1 MINQFDPIGHAD
13 PLEVFRKPISAMSV
27 EAGELLG
34 LDLGANEWIFSYTD
48 DGVTPLKIEW
58 LDQDFA
64 GAIKQQQ
71 IDLVIDSDSVEVAST
86 ASTEL
91 AGLSD
96 SVYPS
101 APPYKF
107 AVELHISLIDML
119 SSLAGGFGHDKGPAM
134 DANHS
139 ERYDASLCVFFKVF
153 NVGALGLRGPE
164 KSAVLYVLEWTLEHL
179 DLLKDQGVTALLIDG
194 FQEADE
200 VDVPIIVRR
209 LEAIQDSGL
218 SLCFLQSNPPQLLKI
233 SELNNIIEKESR
245 ISFIVRG
252 LLREKNTVF
261 LCPAEKS
268 YPDSGHAGPRIQKK
282 KSSLRKIGLPW
293 QEVLAGGELVI
304 TEAEANKIRKI
315 FNFKLAGLTGSQIA
329 KTLSRTGVP
338 KFPSLK
344 PVVFESRINRWSRSV
359 VFDVLNAS
367 LAFGN
372 TRENDIHEKFKKISE
387 RFDPALPSAVLPAV
401 VEEAVYCLVRHPLS
415 VAYSDMDTLKTQSI
429 LTRVL
434 SDRLFCGCNVH
445 QKLLLKEKDG
455 DSFAYFSPLR
465 HRVCSCQSLVVNR
478 DALEVCLQS
487 VVLALV
493 AVAPRVSDLTAIV
506 KNELDALIVHSGQCL
521 QRSKLD
527 YEEKRKINVIDSSIG
542 IVSRK
547 INWLSNS
554 EVESRLREFAD
565 LLSKEFLEKSEAMRF
580 ISLSQEVIASLF
592 LDVHTGHIKI
602 YWAHSL
608 AYAERRLG
616 KMVEQK
622 SNSALLIPF
631 GPVETCVLPSICVA
645 G

>member
-1 MINQFDPIGHAD
+1 
-13 PLEVFRKPISAMSV
+13 MSV
-27 EAGELLG
+27 EDDELLG

-58 LDQDFA
+58 LEQDFA

-153 NVGALGLRGPE
+153 NVGALGLRGAE

-179 DLLKDQGVTALLIDG
+179 DLLKDQGVTALLVDG
-194 FQEADE
+194 FQDADE
-200 VDVPIIVRR
+200 VDVPVIVRR
-209 LEAIQDSGL
+209 LEAIQNSGL
-218 SLCFLQSNPPQLLKI
+218 SLCFQQSNPPQLLKI
-233 SELNNIIEKESR
+233 SELNNIITKESR

-252 LLREKNTVF
+252 LLREKNMIS
-261 LCPAEKS
+261 LSPAEK
-268 YPDSGHAGPRIQKK
+268 YHPDSVHAEPRIQKK
-282 KSSLRKIGLPW
+282 KRLLRKIGFPW
-293 QEVLAGGELVI
+293 QEILASGELVI
-304 TEAEANKIRKI
+304 TEVEANKIRKI
-315 FNFKLAGLTGSQIA
+315 LNLKLSGLTGSQIA

-338 KFPSLK
+338 KFPSIK
-344 PVVFESRINRWSRSV
+344 KAVVEGRTTRWSRSI

-367 LAFGN
+367 PDFGSTPEYGIHDKLKNASEGGTPFLA
-372 TRENDIHEKFKKISE
+372 
-387 RFDPALPSAVLPAV
+387 PPVLPV
-401 VEEAVYCLVRHPLS
+401 VLDEAVYCLVRHPLS
-415 VAYSDMDTLKTQSI
+415 VPYLDMDTLSTKKI
-429 LTRVL
+429 LGRVL
-434 SDRLFCGCNVH
+434 IDRLFCGCRVH
-445 QKLLLKEKDG
+445 QKLLLKEKSG

-465 HRVCSCQSLVVNR
+465 HRLCSCQRLLVNR

-554 EVESRLREFAD
+554 EVESRLREFTD

-592 LDVHTGHIKI
+592 LDVHTGHIKL
-602 YWAHSL
+602 YWSHSL
-608 AYAERRLG
+608 AYAESRLG
-616 KMVEQK
+616 KMIEQK
-622 SNSALLIPF
+622 SKSALLIPF
-631 GPVETCVLPSICVA
+631 SPVETCVLPSICVA
-645 G
+645 A